1 MAVTQELQEELPG
14 SIALLAN
21 SQLVVFRKLLLFVVA
36 TYVVVCVSCELSLED
51 YELVFDSC
59 TFAMN
64 FVFTFV
70 NFRFVS
76 FRPHNRNETKYVDT
90 CGFL

>member
-21 SQLVVFRKLLLFVVA
+21 SVLVAFRKLLLFIV
-36 TYVVVCVSCELSLED
+36 TTDVVCVSCELSLED

-90 CGFL
+90 CVFL

>member
-1 MAVTQELQEELPG
+1 MAVTQELQEELRG
-14 SIALLAN
+14 SNALLAN
-21 SQLVVFRKLLLFVVA
+21 SQLVAFRKLLLFIVA
-36 TYVVVCVSCELSLED
+36 TDVVWVSCELSLED
-51 YELVFDSC
+51 YELVFDSS

-64 FVFTFV
+64 FEFTFV